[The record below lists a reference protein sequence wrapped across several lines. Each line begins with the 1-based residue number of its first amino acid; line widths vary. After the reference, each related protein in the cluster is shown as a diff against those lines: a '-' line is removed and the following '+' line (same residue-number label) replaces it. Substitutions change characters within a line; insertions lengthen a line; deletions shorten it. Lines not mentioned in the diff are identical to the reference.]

1 MDFLPARRPSIRA
14 LFISTNCLDN
24 RAFPDLVHT
33 AAASNT
39 YNFIEFFM
47 LSMKHYSL
55 IIKIPTIFEIFTKK
69 ISLKC
74 NRVLPSE
81 NLTSFFLGD

>member
-39 YNFIEFFM
+39 YNFIEFFYA
-47 LSMKHYSL
+47 KHETL
-55 IIKIPTIFEIFTKK
+55 FINNQNTHH
-69 ISLKC
+69 L
-74 NRVLPSE
+74 
-81 NLTSFFLGD
+81 

>member
-1 MDFLPARRPSIRA
+1 MDFLPAKRPSIRA

-55 IIKIPTIFEIFTKK
+55 IIKIPTIFKNFTKK
-69 ISLKC
+69 
-74 NRVLPSE
+74 
-81 NLTSFFLGD
+81 NLFEMQSCSSVRKSHLFFLR